1 MSIQPDE
8 VRDPARE
15 DRAMPYVVANGIR
28 IYHEEHGE
36 GDAILCIHGTSSSA
50 MVWRQAAV
58 EQLARLGRVI
68 TYDRRGCTRSERPEP
83 YQTSVD
89 EQVEDAASLVT
100 ALDAVP
106 TIVVGRS
113 YGGGIALGLA
123 LRHRELV
130 RALVLL
136 EPADNVIDG
145 VPEPWVQDLERT
157 VEQAA
162 ASDPDRVAEA
172 LLRSVLD
179 DEQWAAWPDE
189 FKAMVAANS
198 PAVLAEVRGAPL
210 QVTSGMLAAID
221 VPTLLVAGEASP
233 PAFRVNNDRLAAA
246 IPDARTVL
254 VGGGHLIDP
263 GDPSVLEFVGEVLRS
278 ERG

>member
-1 MSIQPDE
+1 
-8 VRDPARE
+8 
-15 DRAMPYVVANGIR
+15 MPYVVANGIR

-50 MVWRQAAV
+50 MVWRKVAV

-83 YQTSVD
+83 FETSVD
-89 EQVEDAASLVT
+89 EQVEDAASLVA

-123 LRHRELV
+123 LRHPELV

-136 EPADNVIDG
+136 EPADTVIDG
-145 VPEPWVQDLERT
+145 VSEPWVHDLERT

-162 ASDPDRVAEA
+162 ASDPDRASEA
-172 LLRSVLD
+172 LLRTVLD
-179 DEQWAAWPDE
+179 DEQWAAWPDD

-198 PAVLAEVRGAPL
+198 PAVLAEVRGSPL
-210 QVTSGMLAAID
+210 QVTTGMLAAID

-233 PAFRVNNDRLAAA
+233 PAFRANNDRLAAA
-246 IPDARTVL
+246 LPGARTVL

-278 ERG
+278 EPG